1 MVSATDVAPSQFG
14 ECTRRNIM
22 FIIAGLG
29 NPTMEYSGTRHN
41 VGFDFIDAI
50 AKKHSIN
57 VREIEHKGIVGK
69 GVINGIKVMLVK
81 PQTYMNLSGEC
92 IQELCAYYKVAP
104 EEDLVVISDDVTL
117 DCGNIRVRKSGSH
130 GGHNGLRNII
140 DLCHTDKFKRVRIG
154 VGILPKG
161 GDMVNHVLGHLKKE
175 DRELTNEAIDRA
187 ILAVE
192 KIIAGDIDGA
202 MNDFNQKIVK

>member
-1 MVSATDVAPSQFG
+1 
-14 ECTRRNIM
+14 M

-29 NPTMEYSGTRHN
+29 NPTSEYSGTRHN
-41 VGFDFIDAI
+41 VGFDFIDAL
-50 AKKHSIN
+50 AKKHDIN

-69 GVINGIKVMLVK
+69 GYINGVKVMLVK

-92 IQELCAYYKVAP
+92 IQELCAYYKVDP
-104 EEDLVVISDDVTL
+104 EEELLVISDDVTL
-117 DCGNIRVRKSGSH
+117 ECGNIRVRRSGTH

-161 GDMVNHVLGHLKKE
+161 HDMIAHVLGHFKKE
-175 DRELTNEAIDRA
+175 DREFVNEAIDRA
-187 ILAVE
+187 ILATE
-192 KIIAGDIDGA
+192 MIIADDLDGA
-202 MNDFNQKIVK
+202 MNDFNKKVK